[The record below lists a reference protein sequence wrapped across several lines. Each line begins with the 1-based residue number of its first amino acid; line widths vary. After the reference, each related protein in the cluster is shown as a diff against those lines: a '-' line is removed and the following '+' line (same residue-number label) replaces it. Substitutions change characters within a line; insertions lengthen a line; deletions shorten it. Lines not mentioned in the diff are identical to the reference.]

1 MQRRHLVSRRSLVL
15 LGVLMILASS
25 PSWALAQH
33 AIWETYNHAGMKAYQ
48 AGRYAE
54 AEKLFT
60 FALKA
65 AEESGVQD
73 QRLAT
78 SLNNLALVYKAQA
91 KYDQAEPLYKRSLAI
106 YEKALG
112 PDHPHVATSLNN
124 LAGLYRAQAKYD
136 QAEPLYKRSLA
147 IYEKALGPD
156 HPHVTASLENY
167 GTMLKAVKRDV
178 EAEPLL
184 RRAAQIREKRR
195 Q

>member
-112 PDHPHVATSLNN
+112 PDHPHV
-124 LAGLYRAQAKYD
+124 
-136 QAEPLYKRSLA
+136 
-147 IYEKALGPD
+147 
-156 HPHVTASLENY
+156 TASLENY